1 MKRIFASVYSWFL
14 LILMAAG
21 EIVVAFFYAWRQS
34 GLSALVWTI
43 CGFLAACILAPT
55 LHECGHIL
63 FAGSQGMKIKMTKF
77 SFFRFFVFRYNIQG
91 LNYMESVFL
100 PPFLSK

>member
-21 EIVVAFFYAWRQS
+21 EIFVAFFYAWRQS

-43 CGFLAACILAPT
+43 CGFLAACI
-55 LHECGHIL
+55 
-63 FAGSQGMKIKMTKF
+63 
-77 SFFRFFVFRYNIQG
+77 
-91 LNYMESVFL
+91 
-100 PPFLSK
+100 